1 MQSDDLRPEFNLKA
15 GQLLVATMSP
25 WLVLSGAR
33 GSVIF
38 LLRHDEVFSLGVNLT
53 ARHESLEYDSFLSSN
68 PDLDMLAARPAD
80 ERFILC
86 GGPVANGYGSPSF
99 EEGVFKFTYKSEF
112 VFLHNPVSSLPAAR
126 PVGDIGFAAY
136 SSTAAGD
143 KFRDYVTCRPEHCHV
158 ILGYTGWNPGG
169 LANEIESGYWVP
181 IDATQELVFGTPPS
195 RLWDACAAIAGIDKN
210 SQPFGPQP

>member
-1 MQSDDLRPEFNLKA
+1 MQSEGIKPEFNLKA
-15 GQLLVATMSP
+15 GQLLVATMHP
-25 WLVLSGAR
+25 LLAMSGAQ

-53 ARHESLEYDSFLSSN
+53 ELHKVFNYESFISSN
-68 PDLDMLAARPAD
+68 PDIDMLADRPP
-80 ERFILC
+80 EEQFILC
-86 GGPVANGYGSPSF
+86 GGPVANGAFPSI
-99 EEGVFKFTYKSEF
+99 EEGEIKYNTDL
-112 VFLHNPVSSLPAAR
+112 VFLHNPVPSLAAAH
-126 PVGDIGFAAY
+126 PVGDTGFAAY